1 MTWYKFSQN
10 NSGGKWRYDEERG
23 ISAKVFIEADTADL
37 ANVHANY
44 IGIYFDG
51 CHNDIDC
58 NCCGD
63 RWYPVED
70 TSWNVMDESDVPE
83 PDSAFTNDMM
93 WKWMK
98 GYEFFVHPLEGDFY
112 GAGV

>member
-1 MTWYKFSQN
+1 MTWFEFSQN
-10 NSGGKWRYDEERG
+10 NSGGSFNYDGIAG
-23 ISAKVFIEADTADL
+23 ISHRVFIEAESADD
-37 ANVHANY
+37 ANAHALY

-51 CHNDIDC
+51 CSEDKDC
-58 NCCGD
+58 SCCGD
-63 RWYPVED
+63 RWYPVYDDDYSKVDKSE
-70 TSWNVMDESDVPE
+70 VPE
-83 PDSAFTNDMM
+83 KGSVFVGTRA